1 MTQLNNRFTLEE
13 FEHSDTAIRDKIDN
27 TIPAIYLPK
36 AKIMADYLVKVETV
50 LGIKISLN
58 SVWRCDKL
66 NIVIGGA
73 HTFVNG
79 VRVETSQHT
88 KMEAGDTEAD
98 KYGVDEYY
106 MKVKEAVENKLLEV
120 DQCISEFSISS
131 LGHVSRWVHLSYVED
146 RKNRNQFLY
155 GKRTNKGTV
164 YSDKPF

>member
-1 MTQLNNRFTLEE
+1 
-13 FEHSDTAIRDKIDN
+13 
-27 TIPAIYLPK
+27 
-36 AKIMADYLVKVETV
+36 
-50 LGIKISLN
+50 
-58 SVWRCDKL
+58 
-66 NIVIGGA
+66 
-73 HTFVNG
+73 
-79 VRVETSQHT
+79 
-88 KMEAGDTEAD
+88 MEAGDTEAD

-106 MKVKEAVENKLLEV
+106 MKVKEAVENKSLEV